1 MKFPMTN
8 LAGIC
13 TAAALVLMLGSNL
26 VDIGRVHDALL
37 KARGQQQ
44 VNLEVSKRAETQL
57 DALAKGT
64 KALAD
69 AGNPNARDPG
79 RVEAERHPG
88 ERRGRASRALRL
100 PRGNITI
107 PGFPSAGVGFRTDRC
122 SDEMSAMRA
131 RSSHWAAAA
140 NLPHEFM
147 MGGEQCREGGIEG
160 LPDRLKANA

>member
-37 KARGQQQ
+37 KTRGQQQ
-44 VNLEVSKRAETQL
+44 VNLGVSKRAETQL

-69 AGNPNARDPG
+69 AGNPNARAILG
-79 RVEAERHPG
+79 VLKQNGIQVNAEAAP
-88 ERRGRASRALRL
+88 
-100 PRGNITI
+100 
-107 PGFPSAGVGFRTDRC
+107 
-122 SDEMSAMRA
+122 
-131 RSSHWAAAA
+131 AA
-140 NLPHEFM
+140 P
-147 MGGEQCREGGIEG
+147 
-160 LPDRLKANA
+160 